1 MAEKKT
7 KEKKATY
14 HLNLKKVLRSISI
27 IWALTDELILDKVQ
41 MYLVKILNYDSSNL
55 YIVNFTNNAQTDFK
69 YYTKN

>member
-1 MAEKKT
+1 
-7 KEKKATY
+7 
-14 HLNLKKVLRSISI
+14 
-27 IWALTDELILDKVQ
+27 